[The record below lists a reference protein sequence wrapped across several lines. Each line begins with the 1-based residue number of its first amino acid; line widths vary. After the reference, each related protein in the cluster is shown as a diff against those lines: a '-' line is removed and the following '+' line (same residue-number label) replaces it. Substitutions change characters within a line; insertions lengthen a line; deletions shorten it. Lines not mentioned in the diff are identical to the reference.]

1 MDSEDTYHFGEQEET
16 IAVREVPRPL
26 PVRDDI

>member
-1 MDSEDTYHFGEQEET
+1 MDSEDTYDFSEQEEA
-16 IAVREVPRPL
+16 IAIREVPRPL